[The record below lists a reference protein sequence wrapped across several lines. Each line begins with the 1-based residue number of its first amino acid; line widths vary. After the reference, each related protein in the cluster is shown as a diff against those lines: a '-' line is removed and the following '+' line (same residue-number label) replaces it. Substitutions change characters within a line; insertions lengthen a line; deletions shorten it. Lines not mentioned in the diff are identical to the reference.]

1 VRGLRVQDLLE
12 IDLLQAAGPTVIT
25 GEDHLDREV
34 RWVHTGEIADIA
46 QFLSGG
52 EALLT
57 AATGLNRSSEVDL
70 RRYVRELS
78 EVGVACLIM
87 ELGRGF
93 DVVPPEM
100 VEEAQAGGMVFVSLD
115 HEVPFVALTQRAHT
129 LLVSS
134 AHVTLLR
141 AMEIDDALHSLMLD
155 GASLASLLELL
166 AARLNNPVILE
177 DGARRAIAHG
187 GAPNSVARLLGDW
200 RGHSRQGHALDREAA
215 VQHAHGPETCTWST
229 ISVRGEDWGRLHV
242 VEVDSALGDLAR
254 ITLTRASASIALYLM
269 GERDAALSDAAEH
282 SMIGELLAAD
292 RFNGR
297 DFLARAS
304 GLGVGLNGELVMIV
318 LGTRASTA
326 VVDADALS
334 FAVEQA
340 RTAMRAARWPA
351 VAGRIN
357 DTIAIV
363 ATADPPGG
371 LEAAAENLA
380 SVLPNL
386 PFDQAQIGVS
396 RICRASQ
403 LPQARIE
410 ATTAVRL
417 GPLAGPGPVQF
428 YENLALYRLL
438 SPLASGP
445 SLANFVEDE
454 LGALLECNEQQ
465 RTELMHTLDAYL
477 HANGNKI
484 ATAQALFLQRRS
496 VYYRLER
503 IEELLGC
510 SLDDSDQRVRL
521 YMAMRAYELMNAQTA
536 IPDRVS

>member
-1 VRGLRVQDLLE
+1 LLE
-12 IDLLQAAGPTVIT
+12 IDLLEAAGPKVLT
-25 GEDHLDREV
+25 GEDHLDREI

-57 AATGLNRSSEVDL
+57 AATGLNRSSEADN
-70 RRYVRELS
+70 RRYVRELCQ
-78 EVGVACLIM
+78 VGIACLIM

-93 DVVPPEM
+93 DAIPSEM
-100 VEEAQAGGMVFVSLD
+100 IEEAAAGGLVFISLEN
-115 HEVPFVALTQRAHT
+115 EVPFVALTQRAHT
-129 LLVSS
+129 MLVSS

-155 GASLASLLELL
+155 GASLTALLELL
-166 AARLNNPVILE
+166 AEQLNNPVILE

-187 GAPNSVARLLGDW
+187 GTATSVGRLLGNW
-200 RGHSRQGHALDREAA
+200 RGHSRQGHSLDRAAA
-215 VQHAHGPETCTWST
+215 VQHAHGPEPCTWAAIT
-229 ISVRGEDWGRLHV
+229 VQGEDWGRLHV
-242 VEVDSALGDLAR
+242 IEVDSALGDLAR
-254 ITLTRASASIALYLM
+254 ITLARASAGIALYLM

-282 SMIGELLAAD
+282 SLIGDLLATD

-304 GLGVGLNGELVMIV
+304 GLGVGLDGELVMIV
-318 LGTRASTA
+318 LGTRASTPA
-326 VVDADALS
+326 LAADVLGA
-334 FAVEQA
+334 AVEQT
-340 RTAMRAARWPA
+340 RTAMRAVRWPA
-351 VAGRIN
+351 VTGRIN
-357 DTIAIV
+357 DTVAIV

-371 LEAAAENLA
+371 LEAAAASLA
-380 SVLPNL
+380 AVLPDL
-386 PFDQAQIGVS
+386 PFDQGRIGIS
-396 RICRASQ
+396 RPCRAAQ

-454 LGALLECNEQQ
+454 LGSLLECNEQQ

-477 HANGNKI
+477 QANGNKI

-510 SLDDSDQRVRL
+510 SLDDPDQRVRL
-521 YMAMRAYELMNAQTA
+521 YMAMRAYELLNAQVASGDT
-536 IPDRVS
+536 SS